1 MLKRMVNRT
10 ATAFPCSVAGL
21 NVQCSVMNFAV
32 FCAANRSEA
41 LTTRVSQTRPSTFI
55 NSSSDIPARI
65 SGPFFAFLSIWAKG
79 PYVPFNHVDGF
90 IR

>member
-10 ATAFPCSVAGL
+10 ATTFPCLVAGL
-21 NVQCSVMNFAV
+21 NVPCFVMNFAV

-41 LTTRVSQTRPSTFI
+41 LTTRVSQTCPSALI
-55 NSSSDIPARI
+55 NSSSDIPTRI
-65 SGPFFAFLSIWAKG
+65 SGPFLAFLSIWAEG
-79 PYVPFNHVDGF
+79 LYVPFHHVDGF